1 MLKLCLKNH
10 ARVLSLLAVLLVLV
24 YFFCIGHYAN
34 QHSSV
39 MQWLVSTW
47 TKETDYEHAWLIFP
61 LMAVML
67 YHKRQR
73 LAQLA
78 AEGQP
83 QLGGL
88 LFMAAGIVL
97 FALAYRTKQ
106 PRLAVAAWPFV
117 VSGAL
122 WSLWGLRC
130 AMAAGFAL
138 FFSYLSIPLPTFQQS
153 TVWLQLLS
161 TRAAELGCK
170 LLGIATSV
178 HGTSIKLAGLDQ
190 RMIDIAGGCSGI
202 RSLMAL
208 IMISAFWAYVAPLR
222 FWQKVLLFASALPL
236 AIIGNAVRVTSVLA
250 VAKYY
255 DYDFALGTWH
265 DWSGLLVFFP
275 LSLLGLSLLQFGF
288 SNGFKRVFKRRK
300 VVVIS
305 ARNDGAQTP

>member
-1 MLKLCLKNH
+1 MLKLFLKNN
-10 ARVLSLLAVLLVLV
+10 ARLLSLAAVLLVMV
-24 YFFCIGHYAN
+24 YFFCIGNYAN
-34 QHSSV
+34 EHSSV

-47 TKETDYEHAWLIFP
+47 TKETDYEHAWLVFP
-61 LMAVML
+61 LIAVML

-78 AEGQP
+78 GEP
-83 QLGGL
+83 QMQGL
-88 LFMAAGIVL
+88 LFIAAGILL
-97 FALAYRTKQ
+97 FALAYRSKQ

-117 VSGAL
+117 VSGAV

-130 AMAAGFAL
+130 AMASMFAL

-178 HGTSIKLAGLDQ
+178 HGTSIKLAGLEQ
-190 RMIDIAGGCSGI
+190 RTIDIAGGCSGI

-222 FWQKVLLFASALPL
+222 FWQKVVLFLSALPL
-236 AIIGNAVRVTSVLA
+236 AIIGNAARVTSVLA

-275 LSLLGLSLLQFGF
+275 LSLLLLALLQIGF
-288 SNGFKRVFKRRK
+288 SNGFKRIFKRRK
-300 VVVIS
+300 VVIIKQ
-305 ARNDGAQTP
+305 NHE